1 MGTLSSLNILIVED
15 NESVRNAISYLL
27 SESKYSVE
35 TVNSGEA
42 ALDKLQQATL
52 TSSSATTRWS
62 RWMASNCSRRRRNR
76 GRSRR

>member
-35 TVNSGEA
+35 RSIAERPRSTNYS
-42 ALDKLQQATL
+42 KLL
-52 TSSSATTRWS
+52 
-62 RWMASNCSRRRRNR
+62 
-76 GRSRR
+76 